1 NKLNKGKAVTIPLTF
16 GVFQAVMPLCGYFLM
31 SLFAEKIDAF
41 DHYIAF
47 FLLLIIG
54 GKMVLDGVKE
64 LRATEGEIKF
74 KKFFYP
80 EVLLQGL
87 ATSIDALA
95 VGVTMGTMSG
105 INNVNIFGFVS
116 IIGLITFVISLVGI
130 IIGVNIGK
138 LFKNK
143 VSIAEIIGGLVL
155 IGIGIKILVEGII
168 G

>member
-1 NKLNKGKAVTIPLTF
+1 
-16 GVFQAVMPLCGYFLM
+16 
-31 SLFAEKIDAF
+31 
-41 DHYIAF
+41 YIAF
-47 FLLLIIG
+47 FLLLLIG

-64 LRATEGEIKF
+64 LRAMNGEPKPETEVEVKA
-74 KKFFYP
+74 KKFSYP

-95 VGVTMGTMSG
+95 VGVTMGAMKG
-105 INNVNIFGFVS
+105 VNNVNIFGLVG
-116 IIGLITFVISLVGI
+116 IIGGITFIISLVGV

-143 VSIAEIIGGLVL
+143 ASIAEIIGGLVL
-155 IGIGIKILVEGII
+155 IGIGVKILVEGII